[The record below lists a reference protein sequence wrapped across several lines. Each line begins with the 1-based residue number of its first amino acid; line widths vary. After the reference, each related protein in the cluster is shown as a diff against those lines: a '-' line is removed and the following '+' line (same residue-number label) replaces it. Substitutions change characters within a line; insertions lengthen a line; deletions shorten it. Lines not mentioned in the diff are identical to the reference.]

1 MIKNK
6 KHIDRTMNK
15 DTKLLRDKVM
25 NIINE
30 ARYDR
35 GYDLPFI
42 KVRITD
48 TAEGYNNVLGSARMG
63 GNWIWI
69 PANSTHRNDL
79 VAIVLHELL
88 HTVFSTPHKK
98 GCPLMDAVAQG
109 CSDED
114 AWNVFDHYYNLPH
127 RNLKRAFSTELSWF

>member
-1 MIKNK
+1 MKTK
-6 KHIDRTMNK
+6 YHIDRTMNK

-48 TAEGYNNVLGSARMG
+48 TKKRYKKVLGTASMG

-69 PANSTHRNDL
+69 HVGGGWQEAGEQVVGRQN
-79 VAIVLHELL
+79 
-88 HTVFSTPHKK
+88 
-98 GCPLMDAVAQG
+98 
-109 CSDED
+109 
-114 AWNVFDHYYNLPH
+114 
-127 RNLKRAFSTELSWF
+127 

>member
-1 MIKNK
+1 MLKSK

-48 TAEGYNNVLGSARMG
+48 TVKRCKNVLGSARMG
-63 GNWIWI
+63 GNYI
-69 PANSTHRNDL
+69 
-79 VAIVLHELL
+79 
-88 HTVFSTPHKK
+88 
-98 GCPLMDAVAQG
+98 
-109 CSDED
+109 
-114 AWNVFDHYYNLPH
+114 
-127 RNLKRAFSTELSWF
+127 

>member
-1 MIKNK
+1 
-6 KHIDRTMNK
+6 MNK

-48 TAEGYNNVLGSARMG
+48 TVKRCKNVLGSARMG
-63 GNWIWI
+63 GNYIWI
-69 PANSTHRNDL
+69 PASTTQRKDL
-79 VAIVLHELL
+79 VAIVLHEVL
-88 HTVFSTPHKK
+88 HAVCKTKHEE
-98 GCPLMDAVAQG
+98 GCPLMDTHAKGCPDDVAW
-109 CSDED
+109 EIFNTKFFV
-114 AWNVFDHYYNLPH
+114 WYYYEKDYNE
-127 RNLKRAFSTELSWF
+127 ELEEA

>member
-1 MIKNK
+1 MKSK

-15 DTKLLRDKVM
+15 DTKLLRDRVM

-48 TAEGYNNVLGSARMG
+48 TVERCENVLGTASMG

-69 PANSTHRNDL
+69 PASTTQRKDL
-79 VAIVLHELL
+79 VAIVLHEVL
-88 HTVFSTPHKK
+88 HTVRSTPHHK
-98 GCPLMDAVAQG
+98 GCLLMDPRAQM

-114 AWNVFDHYYNLPH
+114 AWRLFDRYYNLPG
-127 RNLKRAFSTELSWF
+127 RNLKRIFNTELEEA